1 MSRVRGEG
9 GRLRIIGGRHR
20 GRRIEAP
27 ADVARPT
34 SDRVREALFNILM
47 HPGEDDPDLE
57 DARVL
62 DACAGSG
69 AFGLECLSR
78 GAAHAT
84 FFDTSRRA
92 SETVKRNAGLL
103 GERNVDIRLADATR
117 PPRAAPGR
125 ACTIAFLDPPYDSD
139 VPDKALPALVKSG
152 WLAPGA
158 LVVIERSERADPPEA
173 EDFTLEDRRDY
184 GSTVLYFV
192 RFAPGGQDSSAAAEQ
207 PFDVGEA

>member
-27 ADVARPT
+27 AEVARPT

-47 HPGEDDPDLE
+47 HPGDDDPDLQE
-57 DARVL
+57 ARVL

-84 FFDTSRRA
+84 FFDVSRRA
-92 SETVKRNAGLL
+92 NETVKRNASLL
-103 GERNVDIRLADATR
+103 GERGVDIRLADATR

-125 ACTIAFLDPPYDSD
+125 ACSIVFLDPPYDSD
-139 VPDKALPALVKSG
+139 VPDKALSGLARSG

-158 LVVIERSERADPPEA
+158 LVVVERGERADPPQA
-173 EDFTLEDRRDY
+173 DGFTLEERRDY
-184 GSTVLYFV
+184 GSTVLYFLRYAV
-192 RFAPGGQDSSAAAEQ
+192 EAQENSATAE
-207 PFDVGEA
+207 